1 VDLFTERIVETGK
14 GRLHFRRETL
24 TGLSCR
30 ISSERVKRG
39 IDRSCSV
46 EYPAEECPFCA
57 TNLISATP
65 VFPDGKRIMVGESV
79 TFPNLYPF
87 AEWHTVTVI
96 SRDHGATSFTPE
108 QLVNA
113 FTGQVASLRGHE
125 GYPSINWNFLPSA
138 GASLTH
144 PHLQGLVDLR
154 PSPLAGCYI
163 NGSEGYLQVQGR
175 NYWDDL
181 MRAEREAGRILSE
194 GEISWFACP
203 VPLGEKEIRG
213 VLPISH
219 LGEFGP
225 FIWYMAEDLLRFIA
239 FYQELGTRAFNFS
252 LFFDREGCNRGFRAF
267 CSIIARI
274 NPNELSMSDSA
285 FMERLH
291 LEPVILTLPEDLARL
306 YREWTVSV
314 KR

>member
-1 VDLFTERIVETGK
+1 MFTERIVETGK
-14 GRLHFRRETL
+14 GRLHFRRETI

-39 IDRSCSV
+39 IDRLCSV
-46 EYPAEECPFCA
+46 EYPPEGCPFCS
-57 TNLISATP
+57 TNIASATP
-65 VFPDGKRIMVGESV
+65 VFSDGKRIEVGESV

-96 SRDHGATSFTPE
+96 SRDHGATSFTPG
-108 QLVNA
+108 QLADA
-113 FTGQVASLRGHE
+113 FTGQVASLQGRH

-138 GASLTH
+138 GASLVH

-154 PSPLAGCYI
+154 PSPLAGRYI
-163 NGSEGYLQVQGR
+163 DGSEVYRRMQGR
-175 NYWDDL
+175 DYWDDL
-181 MRAEREAGRILSE
+181 LRAERDAGRVLAD

-219 LGEFGP
+219 LEEFGP
-225 FIWYMAEDLLRFIA
+225 FIPHMAEDLLRFMA
-239 FYQELGTRAFNFS
+239 FYRDLGTRAFNFS
-252 LFFDREGCNRGFRAF
+252 LFFDGEGYDRGFRAF

-274 NPNELSMSDSA
+274 NPNQLSMSDSA

-291 LEPVILTLPEDLARL
+291 LEPVILTLPEDLSRM
-306 YREWTVSV
+306 YR
-314 KR
+314 KGKG